1 MESKFLKV
9 VRVSHQPIF
18 PLAYTCPTQVIF
30 LDFLVAPKTSLV
42 LSLLPCF
49 LLSLFFLATPY
60 LFFDFLKETRR
71 LKKLSPSLKP
81 TGPHIKR
88 KIRLHLVSSF
98 YSFKATRTIK
108 NSLPFIPTGPT
119 PKERKALTNSP
130 PSLTETIYLFL
141 RNQTLTKVLASIV
154 GKYICLFSVMVI
166 LIVEWFAF
174 VSVRNTEI
182 CSIVFLNERINMNAF
197 I

>member
-1 MESKFLKV
+1 MEGWKVNFLKV

-18 PLAYTCPTQVIF
+18 PLAYTCPTQFIF

-88 KIRLHLVSSF
+88 KIRLHLIYSF
-98 YSFKATRTIK
+98 YSFKASRKIK

-119 PKERKALTNSP
+119 RKERKALTNNP
-130 PSLTETIYLFL
+130 PSLSETIYISLR
-141 RNQTLTKVLASIV
+141 RNQT
-154 GKYICLFSVMVI
+154 
-166 LIVEWFAF
+166 FAF
-174 VSVRNTEI
+174 ARLVRD
-182 CSIVFLNERINMNAF
+182 L
-197 I
+197 